1 MAIATENLIRAL
13 SLSSGE
19 AIFGELNLI
28 KHALEK
34 LFEADEARISKEE
47 LFNNVLKIV
56 KVSERIKEAATPRQ
70 KFDIYYSE
78 YRPLSDEFSVKY
90 SDFLARDTFREIQAY
105 EKYVDGLKE
114 LVIVQGIML
123 LGFEETDR
131 TRQCEKLYT
140 GMVRLSEL
148 IEEYFIYFPQEL
160 IEYIKD
166 IASAFLND
174 AGLRPDGIS
183 QDKTV
188 FSYLIGLK
196 NTARA
201 ILWQV
206 EEQQV
211 KSRESHLA
219 SSLAMNLDLARE
231 LQIQRNQAAMDWARS
246 QLEQI
251 ESIRKEKG
259 HTL

>member
-1 MAIATENLIRAL
+1 
-13 SLSSGE
+13 
-19 AIFGELNLI
+19 
-28 KHALEK
+28 
-34 LFEADEARISKEE
+34 
-47 LFNNVLKIV
+47 
-56 KVSERIKEAATPRQ
+56 
-70 KFDIYYSE
+70 
-78 YRPLSDEFSVKY
+78 
-90 SDFLARDTFREIQAY
+90 
-105 EKYVDGLKE
+105 
-114 LVIVQGIML
+114 
-123 LGFEETDR
+123 
-131 TRQCEKLYT
+131 
-140 GMVRLSEL
+140 MVRLSEL